1 MAGTAHCLVPFLC
14 GLLVTEITPQLS
26 GACSLTRA
34 LSQWV
39 CWSIVLVLLVGK
51 LRLKQ
56 AVILEEGKRGMK
68 EA

>member
-1 MAGTAHCLVPFLC
+1 MTGTACCLVPFLC
-14 GLLVTEITPQLS
+14 GLLVTETTPQLS
-26 GACSLTRA
+26 GAAHLPEHYPSGSVREH
-34 LSQWV
+34 V
-39 CWSIVLVLLVGK
+39 FLVGK